1 MKTDDFQEFLLKSA
15 VTVMACDGHIDSNEI
30 QEIRNMAE
38 SEIYFL
44 GYDIT
49 LPLATNI
56 AYIKEHG
63 TTAVNEYLSSIPGVR
78 LNSHQELLLIEVLI
92 RTIEAD
98 SKIEETEIKFL
109 QMVKSKLTTTEETII
124 TKFPKQINYLIDF
137 HNHGLHEEFTDEI
150 KFEESN

>member
-15 VTVMACDGHIDSNEI
+15 VTVMACDGNIDSDEI
-30 QEIRNMAE
+30 QEIENMAE

-44 GYDIT
+44 GFDIT
-49 LPLATNI
+49 LPLASNI

-63 TTAVNEYLSSIPGVR
+63 TKAVNEYLRSIPGAK
-78 LNSHQELLLIEVLI
+78 LNAQQELLLIEVLI

-98 SKIEETEIKFL
+98 NIIDDAEIKFL

-137 HNHGLHEEFTDEI
+137 HNHGLHEVFTDVIDFKENI
-150 KFEESN
+150 